1 MHFRAVANTDRL
13 KFIQVKSLFASNK
26 TVFQLKIYK
35 MKKII
40 LISALAILAI
50 FTTNVSANAL
60 NQAPV
65 EKEKTIK
72 VEYTCP
78 MHPEVV
84 SDKPGQCPKCGM
96 DLVKKEVQKVKVIYT
111 CPMHK
116 DVVSDKPGKCPKCG
130 MKLQKKEV
138 AAPDSTKVKKAC
150 CGNMKM

>member
-1 MHFRAVANTDRL
+1 
-13 KFIQVKSLFASNK
+13 
-26 TVFQLKIYK
+26 

-50 FTTNVSANAL
+50 FTTNVSGNAL
-60 NQAPV
+60 NQAPA
-65 EKEKTIK
+65 EKEKAIK
-72 VEYTCP
+72 VEYTCS

-116 DVVSDKPGKCPKCG
+116 EVVSDKPGKCPKCG

-138 AAPDSTKVKKAC
+138 AALDSTKVKKAC